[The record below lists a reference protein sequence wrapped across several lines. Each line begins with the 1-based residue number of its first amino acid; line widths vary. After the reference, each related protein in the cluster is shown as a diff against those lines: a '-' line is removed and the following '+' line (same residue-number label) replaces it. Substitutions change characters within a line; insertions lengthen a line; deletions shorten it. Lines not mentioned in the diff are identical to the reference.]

1 MWRLVHSPYG
11 RVIAAIKQSETRAAH
26 LGYHVWLYKA
36 SIFTL
41 SAAVSG
47 LAGGLFAMAQLAA
60 FPDVMSLHQS
70 GYVVMMTLVG
80 GGLVSFWGP
89 VVGVFLF
96 LIARDVIGALT
107 NAWMLYFGLLFIA
120 IVLFRPEGIAGAV
133 SAAFQKHSLNP
144 NAAGPFGDAAVVR
157 RRTMALIEA
166 AGVHVRFGDRVV
178 LESIDLAVPEGEFHG
193 LMGPN
198 GAGKTTFFNVLT
210 GRVKPSRGTIRLDGK
225 DVTGLSSHR
234 IAAQGVA
241 RSFQIMTLFDEF
253 TARENVTVGLP
264 AFRARGFDM
273 HRAAASDPGF
283 ADKAL
288 EILATVGLADK
299 ADVRAKDL
307 SYGDRR
313 ALEIAVALAQ
323 SPRVLCLDEPTSGL
337 GSDGVQRLAALV
349 GRLKGKLTIVAIEH
363 DMEFLFSLA
372 DRISVIHWG
381 QVVAR
386 GTPHE
391 LQQNEW
397 VKRSNLGRFA

>member
-1 MWRLVHSPYG
+1 M
-11 RVIAAIKQSETRAAH
+11 
-26 LGYHVWLYKA
+26 
-36 SIFTL
+36 
-41 SAAVSG
+41 
-47 LAGGLFAMAQLAA
+47 
-60 FPDVMSLHQS
+60 
-70 GYVVMMTLVG
+70 
-80 GGLVSFWGP
+80 
-89 VVGVFLF
+89 
-96 LIARDVIGALT
+96 
-107 NAWMLYFGLLFIA
+107 
-120 IVLFRPEGIAGAV
+120 
-133 SAAFQKHSLNP
+133 
-144 NAAGPFGDAAVVR
+144 
-157 RRTMALIEA
+157 IEA

-178 LESIDLAVPEGEFHG
+178 LESIDLAVAEGEFHG
-193 LMGPN
+193 VMGPN

-210 GRVKPSRGTIRLDGK
+210 GRVKPSRGSIRLDGE
-225 DVTGLSSHR
+225 DVTGFSPHR
-234 IAAQGVA
+234 IAAKGVA

-253 TARENVTVGLP
+253 SARENVMVGLP

-273 HRAAASDPGF
+273 RARGGGRSRLRREGIGSARHRRAWPTRR
-283 ADKAL
+283 
-288 EILATVGLADK
+288 EI
-299 ADVRAKDL
+299 RAKDL

>member
-1 MWRLVHSPYG
+1 
-11 RVIAAIKQSETRAAH
+11 
-26 LGYHVWLYKA
+26 
-36 SIFTL
+36 
-41 SAAVSG
+41 
-47 LAGGLFAMAQLAA
+47 
-60 FPDVMSLHQS
+60 
-70 GYVVMMTLVG
+70 
-80 GGLVSFWGP
+80 
-89 VVGVFLF
+89 
-96 LIARDVIGALT
+96 
-107 NAWMLYFGLLFIA
+107 
-120 IVLFRPEGIAGAV
+120 
-133 SAAFQKHSLNP
+133 
-144 NAAGPFGDAAVVR
+144 
-157 RRTMALIEA
+157 MALIEA

-210 GRVKPSRGTIRLDGK
+210 GRVKPSRGKVRLDGK

-253 TARENVTVGLP
+253 SARENVTVGLP

-273 HRAAASDPGF
+273 RHAAASDPGF
-283 ADKAL
+283 AESAS
-288 EILATVGLADK
+288 EILATVGLSDK
-299 ADVRAKDL
+299 ADIRARDF

-363 DMEFLFSLA
+363 DMEFLFALA

-397 VKRSNLGRFA
+397 VRRSNLGRFA